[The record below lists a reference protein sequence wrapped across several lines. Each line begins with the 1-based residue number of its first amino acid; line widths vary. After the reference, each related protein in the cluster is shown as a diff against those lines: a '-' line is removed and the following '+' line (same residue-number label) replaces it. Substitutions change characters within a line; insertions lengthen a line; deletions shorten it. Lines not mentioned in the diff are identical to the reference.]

1 MIVDLHYHTCVPGPL
16 RPRELLE
23 YDRRNGLVY
32 TARLRRV
39 DAICLTEH
47 DTVWQKEAVRALTE
61 EHGLLVLR
69 GMEVSTNYADFGHVL
84 VYGLSRYIS
93 GIWDVK
99 KLAHVV
105 EQEGGAMFVA
115 HPFREVYAWGG
126 ESWIASLTVQEAS
139 EMPIFELVHGIEV
152 LNGATHAHDNEFAQD
167 VCRNLGLPGTG
178 GSDAHSTVG
187 LGACATV
194 FENPITSEEDLV
206 RELRAGNFRPAVRKE
221 GSFAVPSTA

>member
-32 TARLRRV
+32 TARLRGV

-47 DTVWQKEAVRALTE
+47 DKVWEKDAVRALTE

-69 GMEVSTNYADFGHVL
+69 GMEVSTNYAEFGHVL

-93 GIWDVK
+93 GIWDIK

-115 HPFREVYAWGG
+115 HPFREVY
-126 ESWIASLTVQEAS
+126 SWDGKNWISLLTVQEAS
-139 EMPIFELVHGIEV
+139 EMPIFQMVQGMEV
-152 LNGATHAHDNEFAQD
+152 YNGATQANANEFAME
-167 VCRNLGLPGTG
+167 VCQHLGLLGTG

-187 LGACATV
+187 VGACATI
-194 FENPITSEEDLV
+194 FDNPIKSEEDLV
-206 RELRAGNFRPAVRKE
+206 RELRAGNFRPAIRKD
-221 GSFAVPSTA
+221 GSFAVSVTA